1 MFFFFPFGFLIP
13 ILVVLMAVKFGSRVF
28 RDFFRELDN
37 PQHWRRGLSGRES
50 WREIGGSR
58 LRRPLGT
65 EARIFRLA
73 YKLKGRITISDIV
86 LETGLSVQ
94 DAEETANKM
103 VDGLRV
109 CMEIDERGLVVYEF
123 PEIIARF
130 GRP

>member
-13 ILVVLMAVKFGSRVF
+13 ILIVLLAVKFGSRVF
-28 RDFFRELDN
+28 RDFFRELEN
-37 PQHWRRGLSGRES
+37 PG
-50 WREIGGSR
+50 R
-58 LRRPLGT
+58 LRRGIDGSGWRRETGGRRLRGKMGT

-94 DAEETANKM
+94 EAEEAVNKM

-109 CMEIDERGLVVYEF
+109 RMEVDDRGLVVYEF
-123 PEIIARF
+123 PEIISRIDRA
-130 GRP
+130 